1 MPRVLSDRDIKIL
14 SMLAPDFSGETCN
27 GSGTA
32 YKSILPPVANH
43 YSKDAADFKNRI
55 LSLEPG
61 DLQYMVDLI
70 ITGEES
76 LHCIPPDYYYIFE
89 KVIKEKMGEET
100 ARKVAGAYAF
110 SCE

>member
-1 MPRVLSDRDIKIL
+1 MPRVLSDRDIRIL
-14 SMLAPDFSGETCN
+14 SRLAPEFAGETCN

-43 YSKDAADFKNRI
+43 YSKDAGDFKNRI
-55 LSLEPG
+55 LSLEDY

-76 LHCIPPDYYYIFE
+76 LHCIPPDYYFIFE
-89 KVIKEKMGEET
+89 NVIKEKIGEDK
-100 ARKVAGAYAF
+100 ARQVAGAYAF